1 MIRVSGLLSVV
12 FLAFAM
18 AGTSPEPAAMLLF
31 GGGLVCLP
39 VFNNKARNKSKKIKP
54 HNQAY
59 QLQRQALSGLLFF
72 LLVLTPWPT

>member
-1 MIRVSGLLSVV
+1 MKRVSGLLTVV

-18 AGTSPEPAAMLLF
+18 AGTSLEPAVMLLF

-54 HNQAY
+54 YNQTF
-59 QLQRQALSGLLFF
+59 QLQRQALSGFLFF
-72 LLVLTPWPT
+72 LLILTSWPT

>member
-1 MIRVSGLLSVV
+1 MKRVSGLLSVV

-18 AGTSPEPAAMLLF
+18 AGTSLEPAAMLLF

-39 VFNNKARNKSKKIKP
+39 VFNNKSRNKSKKIKP
-54 HNQAY
+54 YSQAY

-72 LLVLTPWPT
+72 ILILTSWPA